1 MLKTI
6 KYFFQAIFIYLL
18 FILGKILGIKI
29 SRVIFS
35 RLFSMI
41 GPFFKSDKI
50 LEKNLSIFKKKS
62 PSFEE
67 KYKVKHV
74 EKLWND
80 FY

>member
-41 GPFFKSDKI
+41 GPF
-50 LEKNLSIFKKKS
+50 LSQIKF
-62 PSFEE
+62 
-67 KYKVKHV
+67 
-74 EKLWND
+74 
-80 FY
+80 